1 VTIATARIR
10 MLRAALLGPL
20 LVLLS
25 ACWVSQFP
33 FVDATNSTEVG
44 FAGTYRN
51 GDNEPLF
58 IIANGDGS
66 YLMGDNH
73 EQLRTLFL
81 DYGKGWYIAQYEVRD
96 DDVTATLEQKA
107 TVYVYQLVSVAPG
120 QVTLYEPVCDEDL
133 RGIPG
138 LDVSKEGCE
147 LETFDA
153 LREVVRNVIGRINDG
168 DTDFERGVFTRVNS

>member
-1 VTIATARIR
+1 

-33 FVDATNSTEVG
+33 LVDSTNSTEVG

-66 YLMGDNH
+66 YTMGDNH
-73 EQLRTLFL
+73 EQMRTLFL
-81 DYGKGWYIAQYEVRD
+81 DYGHDWYIAQYEVRD

-107 TVYVYQLVSVAPG
+107 TVYVYQLVNVAPG

-153 LREVVRNVIGRINDG
+153 LREVARNAVGRIEDG
-168 DTDFERGVFTRVNS
+168 DTDMESGVFTRVGS